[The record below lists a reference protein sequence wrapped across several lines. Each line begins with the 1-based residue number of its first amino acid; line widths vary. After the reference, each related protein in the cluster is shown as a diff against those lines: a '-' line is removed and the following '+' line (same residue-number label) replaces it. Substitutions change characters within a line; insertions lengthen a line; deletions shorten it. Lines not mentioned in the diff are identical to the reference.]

1 MRSIVETEGRGRT
14 GRYRRRL
21 FGNLGE
27 ITATLPECV
36 RRGNADH
43 AREVLRGSDR
53 LIFVLDWRS
62 FPPNYRDPRSRD
74 YERTRD
80 LGVLEL
86 IDRPR
91 TGSPSLSA
99 RHESKATLPATRTG
113 FRPDYL
119 PPIRSLYTRKI
130 RVVGRF

>member
-1 MRSIVETEGRGRT
+1 MRSIVETEGTRGL
-14 GRYRRRL
+14 GRCRRRL

-27 ITATLPECV
+27 ITATLLECV

-119 PPIRSLYTRKI
+119 RPIRSLYTRKI